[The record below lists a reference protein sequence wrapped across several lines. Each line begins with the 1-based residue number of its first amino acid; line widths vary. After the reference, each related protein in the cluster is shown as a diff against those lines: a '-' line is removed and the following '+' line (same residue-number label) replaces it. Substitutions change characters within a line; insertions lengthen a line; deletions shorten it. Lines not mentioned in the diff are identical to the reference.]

1 MTTNKNSFKRNKK
14 YYFTVL
20 VGIHLDTI
28 QKLNYSAFGLR
39 FVKFYSP
46 EFEEL
51 VAGFNDFPTD
61 PKDEF
66 EWFKYYKAEN
76 ISGLF
81 FTDNEQALSQFYEL
95 LTLLVPSK
103 IGIWLDFDTHYSK
116 DEFDKISKYKH
127 RCNGLS
133 IWKLMNPLYEDV
145 KDGGIFYLTNS
156 DVALVN
162 KIIPKYAS
170 LRKKP
175 LFTKFIGLYKR
186 AYDEEKDYFKYL
198 LLFMTIESLIKDDE
212 ITGVVY
218 KVRRLCA
225 VLVGARQD
233 DCEMIFNKTR
243 DAYNVRSRLV
253 HSAKNEISNAKYL
266 PYLHSLVC
274 ELGIFILLSDTT
286 LESIFKISN
295 KLGYGQ
301 KQSLITVKSLK
312 SYSYMT
318 NNWLNFYSLNKKT
331 K

>member
-1 MTTNKNSFKRNKK
+1 MTTKKNSFKRNKK

-20 VGIHLDTI
+20 VGLHLDTI
-28 QKLNYSAFGLR
+28 QKLNYSAFGLK

-51 VAGFNDFPTD
+51 VSSFYDFPD
-61 PKDEF
+61 SPEDEF

-81 FTDNEQALSQFYEL
+81 YTDNEQGLSQFYEL
-95 LTLLVPSK
+95 LILLVPSK

-116 DEFDKISKYKH
+116 DNFDKASKYLH
-127 RCNGLS
+127 RCNGHSL
-133 IWKLMNPLYEDV
+133 WKLMNDLYENV
-145 KDGGIFYLTNS
+145 KDGGMFYLTNT
-156 DVALVN
+156 DVAIVN
-162 KIIPKYAS
+162 KIIPYYAS
-170 LRKKP
+170 LRQKP

-212 ITGVVY
+212 TTGVLY

-225 VLVGARQD
+225 VLVGATLD
-233 DCEMIFNKTR
+233 DCEMIFNKTK
-243 DAYNVRSRLV
+243 DAYNVRSKLV

-286 LESIFKISN
+286 LENIFKISN
-295 KLGYGQ
+295 KSGYSQ
-301 KQSLITVKSLK
+301 KQSLINVKSLK
-312 SYSYMT
+312 SYTYLT
-318 NNWLNFYSLNKKT
+318 NNWLNFYSLNKKA